1 MNYKQSRA
9 YIDQVECYGRVLG
22 LENIEE
28 LTQKLG
34 NPQEDLNVIHVA
46 GTNGKGS
53 TIAYLSTIL
62 QEAGYKVGKYISPT
76 IYSYRERMSIGEKK
90 ISKEAFA
97 RHLTK
102 VAAVAE
108 EMAAQGRPHP
118 TPFEIETAVAFLFF
132 REEKCDFVVLETGMG
147 GATDATNVVR
157 NTRMAVL
164 TPIGLD
170 HMSFLGNTLSEIAA
184 VKAGIIK
191 EGCVTVCSCQ
201 KAEAR
206 EVIEQECQKKHSE
219 LIWVDTKTLKV
230 KETSC
235 FGQTFQWEGEN
246 YEVSLAGVYQ
256 IDNAVLALTAVTQLR
271 KMGYEIPKE
280 AVSRGLSNTRWGGR
294 FTVIGQ
300 SPLFVVDGA
309 HNPDAARRLEESIC
323 QYFSHKN
330 IYYIVG
336 MFRDKDYDEVLRI
349 TAPYAKGIF
358 TVQTPNSQRALSAR
372 ELAEDAGKYH
382 DRVEAV
388 SDLTEAV
395 KRAYEVAGP
404 QDVIV
409 AFGSLSYLG
418 EITRI
423 VRERTDDEGER

>member
-1 MNYKQSRA
+1 
-9 YIDQVECYGRVLG
+9 
-22 LENIEE
+22 
-28 LTQKLG
+28 
-34 NPQEDLNVIHVA
+34 
-46 GTNGKGS
+46 
-53 TIAYLSTIL
+53 
-62 QEAGYKVGKYISPT
+62 
-76 IYSYRERMSIGEKK
+76 MS
-90 ISKEAFA
+90 
-97 RHLTK
+97 
-102 VAAVAE
+102 
-108 EMAAQGRPHP
+108 
-118 TPFEIETAVAFLFF
+118 
-132 REEKCDFVVLETGMG
+132 
-147 GATDATNVVR
+147 
-157 NTRMAVL
+157 
-164 TPIGLD
+164 
-170 HMSFLGNTLSEIAA
+170 
-184 VKAGIIK
+184 
-191 EGCVTVCSCQ
+191 
-201 KAEAR
+201 
-206 EVIEQECQKKHSE
+206 KKHSE